1 MSLVDTD
8 TDTSFSR
15 LPFKIIGQICNVR
28 STPSVT
34 IVCASLA
41 KPIVI
46 SMRLKNSTDYP
57 PYKEIS
63 TLILT
68 YSHLDLQIC

>member
-15 LPFKIIGQICNVR
+15 LPFNIMGQSCNVR
-28 STPSVT
+28 STPSVA
-34 IVCASLA
+34 ILGVPLA

-46 SMRLKNSTDYP
+46 SVRTDQE
-57 PYKEIS
+57 K
-63 TLILT
+63 
-68 YSHLDLQIC
+68 